1 VYHLDTFW
9 DFKQPKPGTI
19 DRLISPVE
27 YERAIDVLVQMKSG
41 MQQMFFSY
49 QQKWN

>member
-1 VYHLDTFW
+1 VYHGDTFR

-19 DRLISPVE
+19 DRLISLLRRE
-27 YERAIDVLVQMKSG
+27 GAIGVLAQMKSG

-49 QQKWN
+49 QQK